1 VRARVARARV
11 CVYACFT
18 YTCGT
23 HIFFIYQSCSI
34 VQRDLFVIQI
44 LLIDN
49 DHSQLVTC
57 GTVFQGTCQSR
68 NLANISLNHV
78 DVIRRRTVF
87 VASTNPSNSAV
98 ALIASGPG
106 NSVQLYVGTDDR
118 PSTSDLYLS
127 RKYTCG
133 VTRRHLSGDGI
144 FEISATTQYKDIGS
158 FAVLSEAAAT
168 WPNFVVKYV
177 AGFSVEQFSY
187 FLTTQPAVYPPRS
200 STPQVSKL
208 SQVCHQDKYFQSYVE
223 MAITCSQPG
232 GQDYSLVQA
241 ATVVQPG
248 SRLASRLG
256 LTNSSHLLVALF
268 YGQSDSA
275 VCVYQLSDIRSR
287 FTDNIQAC
295 FDSSS
300 MPLGEQ
306 FNARNCTATQVG
318 EAADNQVVMNK
329 LSKYTVH
336 FIFSVLRCSC
346 VNFNLVFSFFARQ
359 IFFSVISH
367 STQR

>member
-1 VRARVARARV
+1 M
-11 CVYACFT
+11 
-18 YTCGT
+18 
-23 HIFFIYQSCSI
+23 
-34 VQRDLFVIQI
+34 QI
-44 LLIDN
+44 LVIDN
-49 DHSQLVTC
+49 EHSQLVTC

-68 NLANISLNHV
+68 NLANISVNSV
-78 DVIRRRTVF
+78 DVVRRVRGF
-87 VASTNPSNSAV
+87 VASTNPSNPAV
-98 ALIASGPG
+98 AFVAPGPD
-106 NSVQLYVGTDDR
+106 NSVQLYVGTDDQ
-118 PSTSDLYLS
+118 PSTSLLYEY
-127 RKYTCG
+127 RQYTCG
-133 VTRRHLSGDGI
+133 VSRSHLSGGDI
-144 FEISATTQYKDIGS
+144 FRLSTVKNEDIGS

-168 WPNFVVKYV
+168 SSNFVVKYV

-187 FLTTQPAVYPPRS
+187 FLTTQPAVYPPSS
-200 STPQVSKL
+200 STPRISKL

-223 MAITCSQPG
+223 MPITCSQPG

-256 LTNSSHLLVALF
+256 LTTSSHLLVALF

-306 FNARNCTATQVG
+306 FNRDPFNARNCTATQVG
-318 EAADNQVVMNK
+318 ETADNKVVMNK
-329 LSKYTVH
+329 LSKCTLH
-336 FIFSVLRCSC
+336 FILLFCAAVVLTLISY
-346 VNFNLVFSFFARQ
+346 LVFCTAN
-359 IFFSVISH
+359 IFL
-367 STQR
+367 

>member
-1 VRARVARARV
+1 VN
-11 CVYACFT
+11 
-18 YTCGT
+18 
-23 HIFFIYQSCSI
+23 S
-34 VQRDLFVIQI
+34 
-44 LLIDN
+44 
-49 DHSQLVTC
+49 
-57 GTVFQGTCQSR
+57 
-68 NLANISLNHV
+68 V
-78 DVIRRRTVF
+78 DVIRYIYTF
-87 VASTNPSNSAV
+87 IASTNPSNLAV
-98 ALIASGPG
+98 ALVALGPG
-106 NSVQLYVGTDDR
+106 NSVQLYVGTYDQ
-118 PSTSDLYLS
+118 PSMSFLHDY
-127 RKYTCG
+127 RQYTCG
-133 VTRRHLSGDGI
+133 VSRRHLTGGDI
-144 FEISATTQYKDIGS
+144 FRLSTSRDEAIGS
-158 FAVLSEAAAT
+158 FAVLSEAAAAS
-168 WPNFVVKYV
+168 PNFVVKYV

-187 FLTTQPAVYPPRS
+187 FLTTQPAVYPPSS

-208 SQVCHQDKYFQSYVE
+208 SQVCHQDTYFQSYVE

-306 FNARNCTATQVG
+306 FTKRNCTATQVG

-336 FIFSVLRCSC
+336 FIFPFCAAV
-346 VNFNLVFSFFARQ
+346 V
-359 IFFSVISH
+359 
-367 STQR
+367 

>member
-1 VRARVARARV
+1 M
-11 CVYACFT
+11 
-18 YTCGT
+18 
-23 HIFFIYQSCSI
+23 
-34 VQRDLFVIQI
+34 QI
-44 LLIDN
+44 LVIDN
-49 DHSQLVTC
+49 EHYQLVTC

-78 DVIRRRTVF
+78 DVIRRNTVF

-106 NSVQLYVGTDDR
+106 NSVQLYVGTDDQ
-118 PSTSDLYLS
+118 PSALFLYDY
-127 RKYTCG
+127 RRYTCG
-133 VTRRHLSGDGI
+133 VSRRHLTGSYI
-144 FEISATTQYKDIGS
+144 FRISTHIYADLGS

-168 WPNFVVKYV
+168 WSNFVVKYV
-177 AGFSVEQFSY
+177 AGFSVEQFGY
-187 FLTTQPAVYPPRS
+187 FLTTQPAVYPPSS

-208 SQVCHQDKYFQSYVE
+208 SQVCHQDTYFQSYVE

-306 FNARNCTATQVG
+306 FSARYCTATQVG
-318 EAADNQVVMNK
+318 ETADNKVVMNK
-329 LSKYTVH
+329 LSKYTLH
-336 FIFSVLRCSC
+336 FILLFCAAVVLTLISY
-346 VNFNLVFSFFARQ
+346 LVFCTAN
-359 IFFSVISH
+359 IFL
-367 STQR
+367 